1 MYFQVLCTVV
11 GGLGIFLLGMD
22 NMSSGM
28 QKIAGPRLKKILA
41 TLTTN
46 RILGIF
52 TGIMIT
58 ALVQSSSVSTV
69 MTIGFVNA
77 SLLTLKQALGI
88 ILGANIGTT
97 ITGWLLA
104 MNIGKY
110 GLPIVGLAAILL
122 MFKKEDKV
130 RVRLMTLMGF
140 GFIFLGLQLM
150 SDGLRPLREL
160 PEFVELFKAFRADTY
175 LGVIKVAL
183 IGAAITGIVQSS
195 AATLGITITLASQG
209 LIDYPSAVAL
219 VLGENVG
226 TTVTAL
232 LASIGASANAK
243 RAAYAHTLINI
254 IGVAWVTTIFP
265 YYLFGLESILDPN
278 NHVGAAIASAHTCFN
293 ICNVILMIPFVGILD
308 KFLQRIVP
316 SDGNIE
322 EDEVKVTKLSS
333 MGKML
338 PTVIIDQT
346 KNEVLTMGKYIKH
359 IFFRL
364 EELYEDPDKIAVNVV
379 EINQVEDKLDLYE
392 KEINNI
398 NYALLNRTLDQEY
411 IEKTRRN
418 LLVCDEYETI
428 SDYIGRIGDSIEKL
442 QEHNIVIE
450 GFRVEI
456 LQSLNDKIVKF
467 FQHIHQGYES
477 KEMKYFSDGIDEY
490 NEIKNFCKTK
500 RKEHFK
506 DSTENI
512 IPSRLNTEFSDII
525 NYYQRAA
532 DHIYNI
538 IEYYM
543 KL

>member
-110 GLPIVGLAAILL
+110 GLP
-122 MFKKEDKV
+122 
-130 RVRLMTLMGF
+130 
-140 GFIFLGLQLM
+140 
-150 SDGLRPLREL
+150 LREL

-254 IGVAWVTTIFP
+254 IGVAWVTAIFP
-265 YYLFGLESILDPN
+265 YYLFGLENILDPDH
-278 NHVGAAIASAHTCFN
+278 HVGAAIASAHTCFN

-467 FQHIHQGYES
+467 FQHIYQGYES

>member
-110 GLPIVGLAAILL
+110 GLPIVGLVAILL

-254 IGVAWVTTIFP
+254 IGVAWVTAIFP
-265 YYLFGLESILDPN
+265 YYLFGLENILDPDH
-278 NHVGAAIASAHTCFN
+278 HVGAAIASAHTCFN
-293 ICNVILMIPFVGILD
+293 ICNVILMIPFVGVLD

-506 DSTENI
+506 DSAENI

>member
-1 MYFQVLCTVV
+1 
-11 GGLGIFLLGMD
+11 
-22 NMSSGM
+22 
-28 QKIAGPRLKKILA
+28 
-41 TLTTN
+41 
-46 RILGIF
+46 
-52 TGIMIT
+52 
-58 ALVQSSSVSTV
+58 
-69 MTIGFVNA
+69 
-77 SLLTLKQALGI
+77 
-88 ILGANIGTT
+88 
-97 ITGWLLA
+97 
-104 MNIGKY
+104 
-110 GLPIVGLAAILL
+110 
-122 MFKKEDKV
+122 
-130 RVRLMTLMGF
+130 
-140 GFIFLGLQLM
+140 
-150 SDGLRPLREL
+150 
-160 PEFVELFKAFRADTY
+160 
-175 LGVIKVAL
+175 
-183 IGAAITGIVQSS
+183 
-195 AATLGITITLASQG
+195 
-209 LIDYPSAVAL
+209 
-219 VLGENVG
+219 
-226 TTVTAL
+226 
-232 LASIGASANAK
+232 
-243 RAAYAHTLINI
+243 
-254 IGVAWVTTIFP
+254 
-265 YYLFGLESILDPN
+265 
-278 NHVGAAIASAHTCFN
+278 
-293 ICNVILMIPFVGILD
+293 
-308 KFLQRIVP
+308 
-316 SDGNIE
+316 
-322 EDEVKVTKLSS
+322 
-333 MGKML
+333 ML